1 MQKNIISDGTYIFIY
16 KLPSN
21 TVLEFD
27 FSLKKEENFESILYE
42 NFEQEKIPKILLQDI
57 NILMKHS
64 DYANFEILTSNICY
78 FITKCFAIFL
88 REIWQNVL
96 KREIFSL
103 QNMKK

>member
-1 MQKNIISDGTYIFIY
+1 MKNFNQISCTFLVKSLLPCQMFQKQLASVVFF
-16 KLPSN
+16 L
-21 TVLEFD
+21 
-27 FSLKKEENFESILYE
+27 
-42 NFEQEKIPKILLQDI
+42 